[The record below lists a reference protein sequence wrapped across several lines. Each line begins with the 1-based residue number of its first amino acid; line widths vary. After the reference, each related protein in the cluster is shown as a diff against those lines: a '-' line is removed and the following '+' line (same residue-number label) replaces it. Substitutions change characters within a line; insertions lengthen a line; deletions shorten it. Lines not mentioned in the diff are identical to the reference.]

1 MNKKYKEMCCKAK
14 CVKFSFAANKELI
27 KACSSQQTNVD
38 LRKIQTMFHFSI
50 KDEMLP

>member
-38 LRKIQTMFHFSI
+38 LRMFHFSI